1 MDQGNTTNAHPKIG
15 TYSSESGFFV
25 WHYRTDTPTMANYD
39 QLVLRCVSDHL
50 QKEWLVDQK
59 SADPLS

>member
-39 QLVLRCVSDHL
+39 QLVLRCVSDRL